1 MTNKNYYE
9 ILGVKKEAS
18 ADEIKKAYRSLAK
31 KFHPDKNPNNK
42 NAEERFKD
50 MQSAYDILSDSHK
63 RADYD
68 RMMEAQERGFYFDDM
83 GNVFHVPP
91 YNGRTDTGFKAEEG
105 QASSDDFVGFGDLF
119 SRIFELKRTRT
130 KSRPKRGTDISYEL
144 EVPFEKAI
152 TGWDTVVSV
161 SKEEDCP
168 TCKGTGTRPGTGT
181 QKCPECNG
189 KGTIQF
195 IQGNSSMTRPCSRC
209 YGRGVIISTPCTTC
223 NGTGHIQQMRGI
235 PVNISPGTESGMR
248 IRIPGQ
254 GGSGVAGGPKGDLY
268 IIPRVMEHRF
278 FKRNGYDITCE
289 ITIDFIQAIMG
300 VAIMVSTI
308 DGKAKLNVPPG
319 TQPGTILRMKDQ
331 GVKKSNDSGMGDQ
344 LVKVNISLP
353 KSITE
358 RQRELL
364 RKFQNE

>member
-1 MTNKNYYE
+1 MANKDYYE
-9 ILGVKKEAS
+9 ILGVKKES
-18 ADEIKKAYRSLAK
+18 TADEIKKAYRSLAK
-31 KFHPDKNPNNK
+31 KFHPDKNPNSK
-42 NAEERFKD
+42 TAEDRFKNVQ
-50 MQSAYDILSDSHK
+50 MAYDVLCDQQR

-68 RMMEAQERGFYFDDM
+68 RMKEAQERGFYFNDM
-83 GNVFHVPP
+83 GNAF
-91 YNGRTDTGFKAEEG
+91 TGFRTEDGRSEVRF
-105 QASSDDFVGFGDLF
+105 DDFGGFGDLF
-119 SRIFELKRTRT
+119 SRIFEQKRSRT

-161 SKEEDCP
+161 SREDDCP
-168 TCKGTGTRPGTGT
+168 TCRGTGARPGTSP
-181 QKCPECNG
+181 QKCPDCDG
-189 KGTIQF
+189 KGTIRFTQS
-195 IQGNSSMTRPCSRC
+195 NSSMTRPCSRC
-209 YGRGVIISTPCTTC
+209 FGRGVIISTPCTTC
-223 NGTGHIQQMRGI
+223 SGSGHFQQMRRI
-235 PVNISPGTESGMR
+235 PVNIPPGTETGTK

-254 GGSGVAGGPKGDLY
+254 GESGVAGGPKGDLY

-308 DGKAKLNVPPG
+308 EGKVKLIIPPG
-319 TQPGTILRMKDQ
+319 TQPGTILRMKDR
-331 GVKKSNDSGMGDQ
+331 GIKKSNETDKGDQ
-344 LVKVNISLP
+344 LVKVNIFLP

-364 RKFQNE
+364 RQFQEE

>member
-1 MTNKNYYE
+1 MANKNHYE

-50 MQSAYDILSDSHK
+50 IQSAYDVLGDSRK

-68 RMMEAQERGFYFDDM
+68 RMTEAQERGFYFDDM
-83 GNVFHVPP
+83 GNTFS
-91 YNGRTDTGFKAEEG
+91 GFKAGDGRSED
-105 QASSDDFVGFGDLF
+105 SSDDFVGFGDLF
-119 SRIFELKRTRT
+119 SRMFEQKRTRT

-161 SKEEDCP
+161 SREEDCP
-168 TCKGTGTRPGTGT
+168 TCK
-181 QKCPECNG
+181 
-189 KGTIQF
+189 
-195 IQGNSSMTRPCSRC
+195 
-209 YGRGVIISTPCTTC
+209 GRGVIISTPCTTC
-223 NGTGHIQQMRGI
+223 NGTGHTQQMRSI
-235 PVNISPGTESGMR
+235 PVNIPPGTESGMR

-254 GGSGVAGGPKGDLY
+254 GESGVAGGPKGDLY

-308 DGKAKLNVPPG
+308 DGKVKLNVPPG
-319 TQPGTILRMKDQ
+319 TQPGNILRMKDR
-331 GVKKSNDSGMGDQ
+331 GVKKSNDSGRGDQ
-344 LVKVNISLP
+344 LVKVNVSLP

-364 RKFQNE
+364 KKFQDE